1 MLFICHLKALSG
13 RFSEPSDVLPNKKKQ
28 GITFGLRLLLSALN
42 PSKVLLSFNSDSYA
56 NETTIQPLKEKSTAW
71 ISKSAH
77 LKVLR
82 EVVGTPSVIP
92 SQYYS
97 CLSFICKF
105 CVATTCK
112 KAECNIKLLFIWL
125 YPVTLRWCFDNQWN
139 YTKFFIVSVRN
150 ARIPLSCNLL
160 HYSTLNFLGLIH
172 AELDFSSKWV
182 KEMLVELCVGAQ
194 LVNFEFPHH
203 PDERSVHIV
212 YAEARC
218 MTKQSEPLNK
228 GLYSSAGFIC
238 VT

>member
-1 MLFICHLKALSG
+1 MSSPTKQ
-13 RFSEPSDVLPNKKKQ
+13 KQ

-42 PSKVLLSFNSDSYA
+42 PSKVLLSFNRDSYA
-56 NETTIQPLKEKSTAW
+56 NETTLQPLKEKSTAG

-82 EVVGTPSVIP
+82 EVVGAPSVIP

-97 CLSFICKF
+97 SLPFICKV

-112 KAECNIKLLFIWL
+112 KAECNVKLLFIWL
-125 YPVTLRWCFDNQWN
+125 YPVTLQWCFDNQWN
-139 YTKFFIVSVRN
+139 STLNSSSRLSDRN
-150 ARIPLSCNLL
+150 APIPLSRHLL
-160 HYSTLNFLGLIH
+160 HDSTLNFLGWIH

-194 LVNFEFPHH
+194 LANFEFPRH